1 MKIKYDLLSVS
12 VKSLYYTP
20 LPRKVLKEWLH
31 RNWLPTGKMVKLTNR
46 KCRCA
51 KKIVRRL
58 RFTLGARGFFVPKKG
73 PLGRQGASV
82 YIFP

>member
-1 MKIKYDLLSVS
+1 MIYYPFQWNRYIIRRCPQKCLKSGYTETGSRQVKWSNWRIESVD
-12 VKSLYYTP
+12 V
-20 LPRKVLKEWLH
+20 R
-31 RNWLPTGKMVKLTNR
+31 
-46 KCRCA
+46 